1 MKAIILMG
9 GYGTRLR
16 PLTLSVPKPLIHFC
30 NKSIVEHQI
39 SALIQVNVTHVI
51 LAVSYQPDCIESNLQ
66 ELREKFNVE
75 ITCSVEKI
83 PLGTAGPISL
93 AEKLLT
99 VGPYDDFFVL
109 NSDIICDYPLKEML
123 EFHKNHKGSATMLI
137 TVVEEPKNFGVVL
150 FDNNNKITNFIEKP
164 THFVGNYINAG
175 LYLLN
180 KSVFQILKP
189 QPTSIEKEIF
199 PLLVSR
205 EEMYCLEH
213 KGYWIDIGQPAE
225 FLRGTELYLK
235 QIEKGKI
242 SPNMSETLA
251 KGPNIQGNVI
261 IHPTATVAS
270 NCLLGPNVVVG
281 ANCHIGEGVRIKN
294 SSILDSVLLEGYN
307 VIDQTI
313 VGWESK
319 IGKWAYIKGLTVLG
333 RDVTVAPE
341 CFVNQSIILPHKR
354 VVNSI
359 ITPNL
364 IIM

>member
-30 NKSIVEHQI
+30 NKSIIEYQI
-39 SALIQVNVTHVI
+39 SALTKVNVTHVI
-51 LAVSYQPDCIESNLQ
+51 LAVSYQPEFIETNLE
-66 ELREKFNVE
+66 ELRRKFNIE
-75 ITCSVEKI
+75 ITCSVEEI

-93 AEKLLT
+93 AEKLLS
-99 VGPYDDFFVL
+99 VSPHEYFFVL
-109 NSDIICDYPLKEML
+109 NSDIICNYPLKEIL
-123 EFHKNHKGSATMLI
+123 EFHQNHKGFATMLV
-137 TVVEEPKNFGVVL
+137 TVVEEPQHFGVVL
-150 FDNNNKITNFIEKP
+150 FDKQKKITSFIEKP
-164 THFVGNYINAG
+164 KHFVGNFINAG

-180 KSVFQILKP
+180 KSVFQFLKP
-189 QPTSIEKEIF
+189 EPTSIEKEIF
-199 PLLVSR
+199 PLLVSQ
-205 EEMYCLEH
+205 EKMYCLEH

-225 FLRGTELYLK
+225 FIRGTEIYLE
-235 QIEKGKI
+235 QIATGKI
-242 SPNMSETLA
+242 SPILPETLA

-261 IHPTATVAS
+261 IHPTATIAS

-307 VIDQTI
+307 VVDESI

-319 IGKWAYIKGLTVLG
+319 IGKWAYIKGLTVIG

-341 CFVNQSIILPHKR
+341 CFVNQSIILPHKK
-354 VVNSI
+354 VGNSI
-359 ITPNL
+359 FTPNQ